1 MTLPPSS
8 QAIDCCRE
16 MSCRKLLF
24 VLLSVT
30 VVLGQL
36 PFDPSVDTDR
46 STENEVSDD
55 VATKKCPD
63 RIRVY
68 HGKILVNTRIQ
79 TGNDRKRRNETRFLF

>member
-8 QAIDCCRE
+8 QAKDCCRE
-16 MSCRKLLF
+16 MSSQKLFF
-24 VLLSVT
+24 VLVSVT

-36 PFDPSVDTDR
+36 PFSSNVDTKR
-46 STENEVSDD
+46 STENDVSDD
-55 VATKKCPD
+55 VATKKCPE

-79 TGNDRKRRNETRFLF
+79 TGNDRKRRNDTRFLF